1 LYTVRYGISEAH
13 LKAIN
18 PKENILSTYK
28 SNVKSNYIIYSKS
41 TPEMYIWDNIRG
53 NNFVFFDD
61 VKPMKWE
68 KESET
73 KEVNQKVLSKATT
86 KFRGRTYIAWYD
98 AKAGLALSPWKFN
111 GIDGLVY
118 EMYDENRRFSWELKS
133 IENLSTTTPIN
144 PFIKITTS
152 EMQAFRSYPDLKY
165 GIVYNPNEFGVFLA
179 VKQER
184 NGLEIQFEWEK

>member
-1 LYTVRYGISEAH
+1 
-13 LKAIN
+13 
-18 PKENILSTYK
+18 
-28 SNVKSNYIIYSKS
+28 
-41 TPEMYIWDNIRG
+41 
-53 NNFVFFDD
+53 
-61 VKPMKWE
+61 
-68 KESET
+68 
-73 KEVNQKVLSKATT
+73 
-86 KFRGRTYIAWYD
+86 
-98 AKAGLALSPWKFN
+98 
-111 GIDGLVY
+111 
-118 EMYDENRRFSWELKS
+118 MYDENRRFSWELKS